1 MVFPTGTL
9 TTALTVATSGTVMYV
24 SADGKDRGLG
34 SITNEDIV
42 AVGEDYKLYK
52 IEVVG
57 DIVYVTITSPFEN
70 GTVMRPWT
78 TISLNPDADG
88 AVVLAANAD
97 SDYSYF
103 VDDAALSTLM
113 ESDVTSLVLIGIVA

>member
-1 MVFPTGTL
+1 MAFPTGVL

-42 AVGEDYKLYK
+42 AVGDDFKLYK

-57 DIVYVTITSPFEN
+57 TVVYVTITSIHEN

-78 TISLNPDADG
+78 TISLNPDAAG
-88 AVVLAANAD
+88 ATVLAANSD

-103 VDDAALSTLM
+103 VDDAGLAAAVSA
-113 ESDVTSLVLIGIVA
+113 DVTSLVVTGIVA

>member
-1 MVFPTGTL
+1 MIYPTGTL

-24 SADGKDRGLG
+24 SGDGKDVPVG

-42 AVGEDYKLYK
+42 AVGQDYKLYK

-57 DIVYVTITSPFEN
+57 DLVYVTISSPNEN
-70 GTVMRPWT
+70 GTVLRPWT

-88 AVVLAANAD
+88 AVVLAANAN

-103 VDDAALSTLM
+103 VDSAALSTIM
-113 ESDVTSLVLIGIVA
+113 ESDVASLVLIGIVA